1 MKYITQILICFCVFS
16 FIISQPSCK
25 SGGGDLRQKKV
36 DSLAYGLIEIEDK
49 LNIDTDD
56 LGLETRKM
64 EKVYRLLK
72 IKDTGITLEM
82 GILLEQYLNEIR
94 IFKEV
99 VANKVALQKELGE
112 LKQQLKN
119 LNHSVKE
126 KKLTEG
132 EFKKAFAIEMADIQH
147 LEEMVEEKIEPYLH
161 VQSEHARIAPK
172 IEEYATKFADDK
184 SKDK

>member
-1 MKYITQILICFCVFS
+1 M
-16 FIISQPSCK
+16 
-25 SGGGDLRQKKV
+25 QKWWWRFTPEKV
-36 DSLAYGLIEIEDK
+36 DSLAYGLMEIDDK

-64 EKVYRLLK
+64 EKIYRLLK

-126 KKLTEG
+126 K
-132 EFKKAFAIEMADIQH
+132 
-147 LEEMVEEKIEPYLH
+147 
-161 VQSEHARIAPK
+161 R
-172 IEEYATKFADDK
+172 
-184 SKDK
+184 